1 MTEQTQKPDV
11 KKDQDKS
18 EIFHKVRDAAEALLS
33 ITVPSKGMTLEDM
46 RRANEIL
53 SDEHV
58 KLRRDK

>member
-11 KKDQDKS
+11 EKDQEKS

-33 ITVPSKGMTLEDM
+33 ITVPSKGMTLEDIQ
-46 RRANEIL
+46 RANAIL